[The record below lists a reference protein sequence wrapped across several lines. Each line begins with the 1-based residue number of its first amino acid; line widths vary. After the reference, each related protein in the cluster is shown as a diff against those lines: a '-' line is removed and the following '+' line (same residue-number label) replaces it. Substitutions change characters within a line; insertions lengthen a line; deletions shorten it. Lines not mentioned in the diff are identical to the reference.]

1 MKIAETYE
9 HIATVL
15 GNAGIEDADT
25 EARIILRESAGL
37 SSTDI
42 HMRPAAELDEDVSTQ
57 ITDIINR
64 RLMREPLQYIY
75 GRWDFMGLVF
85 SVKPGVLIP
94 RPDTEILVETAL
106 SELHDGM
113 KILDLCTGT
122 GCILISLLKYSNDCE
137 GIGVDI
143 SPKALEL
150 AKQNAAEILG
160 EDGGGSGWSDAG
172 SGASGAGYAFLQGDL
187 YDALAGGEEDHSARP
202 AASASP
208 ASSCS
213 NASTASRLDMIVSN
227 PPYIPARVIDTL
239 APEVK
244 DYEPHLALDG
254 GDDGLDIIRR
264 IIDKA
269 PDHLVRGGRLLLEIG
284 YDQGES
290 VSALMREAGFADVE
304 VIPDYAGLDRVVSGR
319 LPIKI

>member
-1 MKIAETYE
+1 MKIAETHE
-9 HIATVL
+9 HIVTVL
-15 GNAGIEDADT
+15 GDAGIEDAES

-42 HMRPAAELDEDVSTQ
+42 HMRHDDEIDRAVSEQ
-57 ITDIINR
+57 ITDIIKR

-106 SELHDGM
+106 RELHDGM

-137 GIGVDI
+137 GVGVDI
-143 SPKALEL
+143 SQEALAL

-160 EDGGGSGWSDAG
+160 EAGAG
-172 SGASGAGYAFLQGDL
+172 SLTGVWPADSEAGSSRYAFLQGDL
-187 YDALAGGEEDHSARP
+187 YEALDDGRFDI
-202 AASASP
+202 
-208 ASSCS
+208 
-213 NASTASRLDMIVSN
+213 IVSN

-264 IIDKA
+264 IIDGSS
-269 PDHLVRGGRLLLEIG
+269 DHLVRGGLLFLEIG

-290 VSALMREAGFADVE
+290 VSALMRGAGFTDVE
-304 VIPDYAGLDRVVSGR
+304 VIQDYAGLDRVVSGR

>member
-15 GNAGIEDADT
+15 GDAGIEDAES
-25 EARIILRESAGL
+25 EARIILRESADL
-37 SSTDI
+37 SSTDL
-42 HMRPAAELDEDVSTQ
+42 HMRPDDELDAAAFGQ
-57 ITDIINR
+57 ITDIIKR

-94 RPDTEILVETAL
+94 RSDTEILVETVL
-106 SELHDGM
+106 RELHDGM
-113 KILDLCTGT
+113 RILDLCTGT

-137 GIGVDI
+137 GVGVDI
-143 SPKALEL
+143 SPDALEL
-150 AKQNAAEILG
+150 AAQNAEEILG
-160 EDGGGSGWSDAG
+160 ETGAESSIGVWPADSEAG
-172 SGASGAGYAFLQGDL
+172 AARYTFLQGDL
-187 YDALAGGEEDHSARP
+187 YEALT
-202 AASASP
+202 SP
-208 ASSCS
+208 HF
-213 NASTASRLDMIVSN
+213 DIIVSN

-264 IIDKA
+264 IITGA
-269 PDHLVRGGRLLLEIG
+269 SDHLVRGGQLFLEIG

-290 VSALMREAGFADVE
+290 VSALMQDAGFADVE
-304 VIPDYAGLDRVVSGR
+304 VIPDYADLDRVVHGR
-319 LPIKI
+319 LPIRI